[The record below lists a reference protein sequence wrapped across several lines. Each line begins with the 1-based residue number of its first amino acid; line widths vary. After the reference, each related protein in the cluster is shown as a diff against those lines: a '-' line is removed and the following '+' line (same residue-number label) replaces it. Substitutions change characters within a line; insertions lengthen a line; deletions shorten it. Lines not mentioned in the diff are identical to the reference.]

1 MLKLRMTDDWYLP
14 PKAEGDGNIL
24 YLRYPH
30 MEFGTVA
37 QTKGDLQMRKLLP
50 FLTKFAKEPAPRQE
64 DPRKTGTKTTPPPQT
79 IHTRVN
85 PETTDD
91 A

>member
-1 MLKLRMTDDWYLP
+1 MTDNGYLP
-14 PKAEGDGNIL
+14 PKAERDGKIP
-24 YLRYPH
+24 YPMYAH
-30 MEFGTVA
+30 MELGTAA
-37 QTKGDLQMRKLLP
+37 QTKGDLHMRKPLP
-50 FLTKFAKEPAPRQE
+50 FLTKFAKEPAPREE

-79 IHTRVN
+79 RYTRVN

>member
-1 MLKLRMTDDWYLP
+1 MLKLRMTDNWR
-14 PKAEGDGNIL
+14 ETGTSHIL
-24 YLRYPH
+24 DAPH
-30 MEFGTVA
+30 MEFGTAA
-37 QTKGDLQMRKLLP
+37 QTKGDLHMRKLLP
-50 FLTKFAKEPAPRQE
+50 FLTKFAKDPVPREE
-64 DPRKTGTKTTPPPQT
+64 DPRKTGANTTPPPQT

>member
-1 MLKLRMTDDWYLP
+1 
-14 PKAEGDGNIL
+14 
-24 YLRYPH
+24 
-30 MEFGTVA
+30 
-37 QTKGDLQMRKLLP
+37 MRKLLP

-64 DPRKTGTKTTPPPQT
+64 DPRKAGTKTTPPPQT